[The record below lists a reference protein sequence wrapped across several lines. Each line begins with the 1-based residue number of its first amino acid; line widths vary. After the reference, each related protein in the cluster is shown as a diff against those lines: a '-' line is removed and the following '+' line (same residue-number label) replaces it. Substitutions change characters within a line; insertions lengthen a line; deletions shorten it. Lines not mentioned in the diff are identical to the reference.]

1 MATFGERLRELR
13 KASGMKQKELAAAVQ
28 MGESTISMYEKENRE
43 PDFETLEMFS
53 DYFNVDLNY
62 MLGRTD
68 TSTFIPNTRSRF
80 IVRKVPVYGR
90 IPAGVPFE
98 AIHDQIGEVE
108 VPSRYTDLEDLFG
121 LVVVGDSMD
130 KVIPDGY
137 IALLQKTDVLENG
150 EIGAVLI
157 NGFDATLK
165 KFFRLT
171 DFIVLEP
178 LSHNPQHQP
187 TMIGRD
193 GPEIKVLGK
202 LLWACKE
209 QS

>member
-1 MATFGERLRELR
+1 
-13 KASGMKQKELAAAVQ
+13 
-28 MGESTISMYEKENRE
+28 
-43 PDFETLEMFS
+43 
-53 DYFNVDLNY
+53 
-62 MLGRTD
+62 
-68 TSTFIPNTRSRF
+68 
-80 IVRKVPVYGR
+80 
-90 IPAGVPFE
+90 
-98 AIHDQIGEVE
+98 
-108 VPSRYTDLEDLFG
+108 
-121 LVVVGDSMD
+121 MD

-171 DFIVLEP
+171 DFMVLEP

-187 TMIGRD
+187 TTIGRD

-209 QS
+209 LS